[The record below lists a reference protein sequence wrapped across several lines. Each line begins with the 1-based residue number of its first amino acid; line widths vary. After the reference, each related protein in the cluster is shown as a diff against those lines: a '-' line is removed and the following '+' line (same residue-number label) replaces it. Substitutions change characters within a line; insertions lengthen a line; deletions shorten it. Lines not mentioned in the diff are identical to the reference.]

1 MLRFLLPLLV
11 ASTTD
16 DLWRM
21 AYVLAYN
28 ASLLPAPL
36 LGLLAKPYQLF
47 RPVFFGGFMSMYVSL
62 RHCQAGFGSRH
73 AGCPSEVCGLGVGA
87 VATMAPLFAVDFA
100 PKADNETRKSDG
112 SIVSAA
118 PVSG

>member
-21 AYVLAYN
+21 AYVLAYKCG
-28 ASLLPAPL
+28 LLPAPL

-62 RHCQAGFGSRH
+62 GTVRQAS
-73 AGCPSEVCGLGVGA
+73 ALGMW
-87 VATMAPLFAVDFA
+87 VALARWVA
-100 PKADNETRKSDG
+100 
-112 SIVSAA
+112 SAWA
-118 PVSG
+118 LLPPWLPCS